1 MIDLTEL
8 KQVNTV
14 TTKQP
19 LVSVITPAYNA
30 AGVIGE
36 TIESVQKQ
44 TYTNWEMLI
53 VDDCSTDET
62 REIIRTYAAED
73 SRIRLIELV
82 VNSGAAVARNTALE
96 QAAGTYA
103 AFLDSD
109 DQWLPHK
116 TERQLA
122 WMQKYGAA
130 FTFSQYYVIDSD
142 GTNLGLGDLIPA
154 RVGYRDLL
162 KQNMIGC
169 LTVMVDLE
177 QTGPLKMLDIRTR
190 QDYVLWLELCRRGF
204 TAYGI
209 SEPLAVY
216 RRQKASISSD
226 KKKMAK
232 QNWKVYRDIEKLNLL
247 TSSYYFMHYAWNKW
261 KKYRRAS
268 TSGNGGV
275 K

>member
-1 MIDLTEL
+1 MMED
-8 KQVNTV
+8 K
-14 TTKQP
+14 KP

-30 AGVIGE
+30 AGVIKE
-36 TIESVQKQ
+36 TMNSVLSQ

-53 VDDCSTDET
+53 VDDCSTDRT
-62 REIIRTYAAED
+62 RDIIREYEAVD
-73 SRIRLIELV
+73 SRIRLIELKK
-82 VNSGAAVARNTALE
+82 NSGAAVARNTALE
-96 QAAGTYA
+96 QASGSFA

-109 DQWLPHK
+109 DQWLPYK
-116 TERQLA
+116 LERQLA
-122 WMQKYGAA
+122 WMKKYGAA

-142 GTNLGLGDLIPA
+142 GRNLGLGDIIPP

-169 LTVMVDLE
+169 LTVVVDLTK
-177 QTGPLKMLDIRTR
+177 TGPIRMVDIRTR
-190 QDYVLWLELCRRGF
+190 QDYVLWLELCRRGL
-204 TAYGI
+204 TAYGL

-226 KKKMAK
+226 KKKMVL
-232 QNWKVYRDIEKLNLL
+232 QNWKVYREVERLNLL
-247 TSSYYFMHYAWNKW
+247 ASSYYFMHYAINKW

-275 K
+275 R

>member
-1 MIDLTEL
+1 MMADKER
-8 KQVNTV
+8 
-14 TTKQP
+14 

-30 AGVIGE
+30 AGVIKE
-36 TIESVQKQ
+36 TMDSVLHQ

-62 REIIRTYAAED
+62 RDIIREYEAYD
-73 SRIRLIELV
+73 SRIHLIELNK
-82 VNSGAAVARNTALE
+82 NSGAAAARNKALE
-96 QAAGTYA
+96 QASGSFA

-116 TERQLA
+116 LEYQLA
-122 WMQKYGAA
+122 WMEKHGAA
-130 FTFSQYYVIDSD
+130 FTFSQYYVIASD
-142 GTNLGLGDLIPA
+142 GRSLGLGDTIPP

-169 LTVMVDLE
+169 LTVVVDLA
-177 QTGPLKMLDIRTR
+177 QTGPLRMVDIRTR

-216 RRQKASISSD
+216 RRQEASISSD
-226 KKKMAK
+226 KKKMAL
-232 QNWKVYRDIEKLNLL
+232 QNWKVYREVEHLNLL
-247 TSSYYFMHYAWNKW
+247 VSSYYFMHYALNKW

-275 K
+275 R